1 MEGSNSL
8 KIISLSPHI
17 DLYLVKN
24 LTLSTKSK
32 PKENDPRFL
41 LALVLHFLP
50 TLEAMTKDRNKN
62 NTTKPGAN
70 YIKKS

>member
-1 MEGSNSL
+1 MAN
-8 KIISLSPHI
+8 
-17 DLYLVKN
+17 KN

-70 YIKKS
+70 YIKMS